1 MSKKDKKI
9 EIQLLDAKVAVEG
22 QTVEGL
28 DLVIGKKTIGSVVEL
43 DSKFATVANGKVDS
57 FFKSLD
63 QAVTHIVEQYNLNH

>member
-9 EIQLLDAKVAVEG
+9 DIQVIDAKVLVEG

-43 DSKFATVANGKVDS
+43 DSKFATVKNAKVDS
-57 FFKSLD
+57 FFKTLD
-63 QAVTHIVEQYNLNH
+63 LAITNIVEQYNLNH